1 MTDAR
6 INIIADDNQVDALVQ
21 SMNNLQESLQSVI
34 SSFNE
39 TQREARQTGNAMQ
52 GAASQS
58 TNLGNNV
65 SS

>member
-34 SSFNE
+34 QSMNQ
-39 TQREARQTGNAMQ
+39 TQTEARQTGNAVQ
-52 GAASQS
+52 GASRQTQAA
-58 TNLGNNV
+58 
-65 SS
+65 